1 LSPTHRVLARPEVNV
16 LGLTIAERG
25 TSSRPIERETQHSDA
40 IIFQVDV
47 KARRIGKLRSDEQA
61 TKSAKLMS
69 RRGSFVCPDPGG
81 PFARVAAN

>member
-1 LSPTHRVLARPEVNV
+1 MTLIHADQHTRA
-16 LGLTIAERG
+16 IAEKRDVFLAM
-25 TSSRPIERETQHSDA
+25 EREAQHPDA